1 MDMEK
6 INDAIEK
13 AYNRRYKSVEKRVSK
28 ALDSV
33 QESDS
38 LDVDSLELAQM
49 RSVVTGVLNL
59 ETKSLQ
65 EDVETL
71 LAQKELI
78 ERSLEKKNHQLQ
90 DTKYEVFDVLE
101 TRFEANEHTLAKL
114 HQVKL
119 QSIDLYDILSEMVES
134 AIITA
139 LEKEEEAD
147 IKETIVEIIKGITYE
162 AIKEGS
168 LNTLRVRKILSTVL
182 TTAIDVA
189 EATPNKA
196 NNILGGTLKG
206 MRGGL
211 VHSIDRFKKRLA
223 FTPVE
228 AKHIL
233 VKDYD
238 NIVEDLQQTDTLF
251 SQVVINQASKSAK
264 NIRTILIN
272 TNKEM
277 RYDLEELVHLSKEA
291 ADVMKDKFSGLTSG
305 AVKRADNAF
314 KSEKAK
320 EAKRMGKEAWGLA
333 KTTLGNAIKTAKGKI
348 EKKEQEK

>member
-1 MDMEK
+1 MMDIEK
-6 INDAIEK
+6 INEELES
-13 AYNRRYKSVEKRVSK
+13 AYNRRYKSVDKRVSS
-28 ALDSV
+28 AIEHLVENND
-33 QESDS
+33 
-38 LDVDSLELAQM
+38 LDVSKLELAQM
-49 RSVVTGVLNL
+49 RSFITTMLNL

-78 ERSLEKKNHQLQ
+78 ERSLEKKNSQLQ

-101 TRFEANEHTLAKL
+101 SKFSENETTLSKL

-139 LEKEEEAD
+139 LEKDEDGD

-168 LNTLRVRKILSTVL
+168 LNTIRVRKILSTVL
-182 TTAIDVA
+182 TTAIDIA

-223 FTPVE
+223 FTPAE

-233 VKDYD
+233 VEDYD
-238 NIVEDLQQTDTLF
+238 TIVEDLNQTDTLF
-251 SQVVINQASKSAK
+251 SQVVINQASKSAS

-272 TNKEM
+272 KNKEM
-277 RYDLEELVHLSKEA
+277 RYDLEELVHLSKETA
-291 ADVMKDKFSGLTSG
+291 EVMKEKFSGFTTG
-305 AVKRADNAF
+305 AVKKADSAL
-314 KSEKAK
+314 KSEKAQ

-333 KTTLGNAIKTAKGKI
+333 KSTLGNAIKTAKGAI
-348 EKKEQEK
+348 DKKEK